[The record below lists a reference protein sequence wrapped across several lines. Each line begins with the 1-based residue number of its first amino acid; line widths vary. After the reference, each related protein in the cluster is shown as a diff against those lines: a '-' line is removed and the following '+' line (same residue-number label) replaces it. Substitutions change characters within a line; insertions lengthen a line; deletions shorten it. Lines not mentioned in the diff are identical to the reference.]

1 MPHPANPI
9 SVAIVEDDAGVRQRL
24 ATILRQSG
32 VCTRADEYAN
42 GESAL
47 AGVPENP
54 PRVVLMDVNLPG
66 IDGVECVRR
75 LAAACPT
82 CSS

>member
-32 VCTRADEYAN
+32 VCTAPMNTPMAKARWQ
-42 GESAL
+42 GCRKI
-47 AGVPENP
+47 
-54 PRVVLMDVNLPG
+54 PRVS
-66 IDGVECVRR
+66 C
-75 LAAACPT
+75 
-82 CSS
+82 